1 MNLSDFNGP
10 SGSDLPAAPSGGDGG
25 FGASRYGGG
34 GGGYGGDRDGGRD
47 GGRGYGDREER
58 RGARAEEEDA
68 PSRADEA
75 DRWRR
80 SAPASSER
88 SGGYGGRDSSYGG
101 RDGGRDGGYG
111 GRDSGYGGRDSRD
124 SYGRDDRRGGGY
136 GGDSGDSR
144 PAHLR
149 FGKSSD
155 SAPAERSS
163 ESGSRFSRDE
173 APREDRFGGDRS
185 ERSSDRF
192 GGGDRGSD
200 RFGGDRG
207 GDRFGSS
214 DRFSRGDDRPRGCF
228 KCGEEGH
235 KGYECP
241 NGGGGMGGGSSDRF
255 GDRGGDRFGG
265 SSGGGRG
272 GACYKCGQE
281 GHRSFE
287 CSEGG
292 SGGGGGGD
300 RFSRGDDRPRGC
312 FKCGKEGHK
321 SYECSESGGGGGAMG
336 GGGGRFGDRAPP
348 SGGSRY
354 GGYGSAARG
363 YDANAPLPTG
373 PRSQQVDEAPRSA
386 LKGKLLSS
394 KASDK
399 LAARPPPGE
408 ERHVVVDESLTKKG
422 VVSMAQKQTPLEVAV
437 ANNSVLESDDALAD
451 SLARLN
457 LERSKED
464 QINEY
469 ANVLAKSLIDGKV
482 TLAKL
487 VQTTRGGSASASAAA
502 SKSAPSL
509 LLATL
514 VAFKNKKSDKQLL
527 ELVRGA
533 EAADKAKALD
543 VVKALSS
550 ASGAELDSF
559 LESHGLLVLKP
570 VPDLGEAVSAQLASG
585 AAPDAVLAAI
595 NKDVDPKLS
604 PGTNV
609 INAVAKHVAT
619 LVYANAGKA
628 DLSVLPTWAPLLRRV
643 APASDADAQ
652 LRVLF
657 ESQGAWFRAGATKAL
672 LKELFLGLFDAKLVQ
687 AEVYDA
693 WRNDTTFKN
702 KDGKSKALLQVHSW
716 ITDIQPKPKP
726 GEDEPEPSAD
736 DDLAQEFGDND
747 D

>member
-10 SGSDLPAAPSGGDGG
+10 SGADLPAAPSGGDGG

-34 GGGYGGDRDGGRD
+34 GGGGYGGDRD

-101 RDGGRDGGYG
+101 RDGGRDGGYGGRDG

-192 GGGDRGSD
+192 GGGDRGGD

-214 DRFSRGDDRPRGCF
+214 
-228 KCGEEGH
+228 
-235 KGYECP
+235 
-241 NGGGGMGGGSSDRF
+241 
-255 GDRGGDRFGG
+255 
-265 SSGGGRG
+265 
-272 GACYKCGQE
+272 
-281 GHRSFE
+281 
-287 CSEGG
+287 
-292 SGGGGGGD
+292 D

-595 NKDVDPKLS
+595 NKDVDSKLS